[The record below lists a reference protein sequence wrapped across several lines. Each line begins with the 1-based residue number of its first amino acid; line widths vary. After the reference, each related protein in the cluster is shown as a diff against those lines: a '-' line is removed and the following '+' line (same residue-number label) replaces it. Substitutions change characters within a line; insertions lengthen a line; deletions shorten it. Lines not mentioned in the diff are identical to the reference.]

1 MKTYFKNENRYT
13 KLDLISGEL
22 VNIFINIPAGPSGD
36 SIPVGPS
43 GDSIPVGPSGDSIDF
58 TRITEFNLSTQLID
72 ISQIN
77 ALNLQLKTIMND
89 VTEKEFSDLAISIK
103 EKVNKI

>member
-13 KLDLISGEL
+13 KLDLITGEL
-22 VNIFINIPAGPSGD
+22 VNIFIN
-36 SIPVGPS
+36 IPVGPS

-72 ISQIN
+72 ISQIT